1 VARDAFWE
9 LERAG
14 WDRASAR
21 YEECWSDTSVFV
33 EALLDDAVVTAGT
46 RLLDIACGP
55 GIVSRAAAERGAVPT
70 GVDVAPGMVEQARS
84 RRPDLEFVE
93 GDALALPFADASFGA
108 VTMNFGI
115 LHLSDPDTAVAE
127 AARVLAPGGRF
138 AFTAWLEEGNAV
150 AEIVSAA
157 VDAHAAPVELPE
169 GPPFF
174 RFADAEECRRVLEAA
189 GLDGGTFRTETITH
203 DWQVPTA
210 ELLFEAEFDAGVRTA
225 AVLRAQSPERQ
236 EAIAQAM
243 ADGVRRHADGDRF
256 VLPIVARVA
265 SAAR

>member
-1 VARDAFWE
+1 MARDAFWE

-21 YEECWSDTSVFV
+21 YEECWSDTAVFA
-33 EALLDDAVVTAGT
+33 EALLDAAAATAGM
-46 RLLDIACGP
+46 RLLDVACGP

-70 GVDVAPGMVEQARS
+70 GVDVAAGMVEQARS
-84 RRPDLEFVE
+84 RRPDLAFVE
-93 GDALALPFADASFGA
+93 GDALALPFPDASFDA

-115 LHLSDPDTAVAE
+115 LHMSDPDTAVAE
-127 AARVLAPGGRF
+127 AARVLVPGGRF

-150 AEIVSAA
+150 AAIVSAA
-157 VDAHAAPVELPE
+157 VDAHAVPVELPE

-174 RFADAEECRRVLEAA
+174 RFADAEECRNVLAAA
-189 GLDGGTFRTETITH
+189 GLDGGTFRTETIAH

-210 ELLFEAEFDAGVRTA
+210 ELLFEAELEAGVRTA
-225 AVLRAQSPERQ
+225 AVLEAQSPERL

-243 ADGVRRHADGDRF
+243 ADGVRRHAAGDRF